1 MVAYV
6 YKAVKQRHPVMDYY
20 HVDLLAKS
28 QKNIFQWM
36 EWNDCNVE
44 ILLQLFLSLI
54 AQSTWSNLKKNI
66 SADVAQWVEIDADWE
81 FAKVNHLK
89 KIPFIYP
96 FNHIKAGHF
105 YL

>member
-36 EWNDCNVE
+36 EWNDCTVE

-54 AQSTWSNLKKNI
+54 AQSTWSNLKKNNI
-66 SADVAQWVEIDADWE
+66 FADVAQWVEIDADW
-81 FAKVNHLK
+81 AVLGTLRK
-89 KIPFIYP
+89 
-96 FNHIKAGHF
+96 
-105 YL
+105 

>member
-28 QKNIFQWM
+28 QKKYLSVDGMKWLHCRNLTSALF
-36 EWNDCNVE
+36 ELDC
-44 ILLQLFLSLI
+44 
-54 AQSTWSNLKKNI
+54 TKYLKQFEKNI

-81 FAKVNHLK
+81 FVLR
-89 KIPFIYP
+89 
-96 FNHIKAGHF
+96 
-105 YL
+105 

>member
-36 EWNDCNVE
+36 EWNDCTVE
-44 ILLQLFLSLI
+44 ILLQLFFSLI
-54 AQSTWSNLKKNI
+54 AQSTWSNLKKYI
-66 SADVAQWVEIDADWE
+66 SADVAQWVEI
-81 FAKVNHLK
+81 KNLQR
-89 KIPFIYP
+89 
-96 FNHIKAGHF
+96 
-105 YL
+105 

>member
-36 EWNDCNVE
+36 EWNDCTVE

-81 FAKVNHLK
+81 FAM
-89 KIPFIYP
+89 
-96 FNHIKAGHF
+96 
-105 YL
+105 

>member
-1 MVAYV
+1 
-6 YKAVKQRHPVMDYY
+6 
-20 HVDLLAKS
+20 
-28 QKNIFQWM
+28 M
-36 EWNDCNVE
+36 EWNDCTVE

>member
-28 QKNIFQWM
+28 QKNIFQWWM
-36 EWNDCNVE
+36 EWNDCTVE

-54 AQSTWSNLKKNI
+54 AQSTWSNLKKNLLMWHNGLKSMLI
-66 SADVAQWVEIDADWE
+66 EQYLV
-81 FAKVNHLK
+81 HLESKQLCFYK
-89 KIPFIYP
+89 KFLQI
-96 FNHIKAGHF
+96 
-105 YL
+105 